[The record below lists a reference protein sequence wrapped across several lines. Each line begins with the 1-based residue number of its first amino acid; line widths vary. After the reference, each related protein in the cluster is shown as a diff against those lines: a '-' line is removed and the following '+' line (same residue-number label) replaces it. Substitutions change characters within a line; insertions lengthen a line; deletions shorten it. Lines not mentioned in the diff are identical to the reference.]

1 MSSTVEKPHASAESL
16 KLDMSQLERLTSLAS
31 SKNCAPDFLVQEAI
45 ERYLRAEEAQQTLMK
60 SVDDS
65 VAHFEATGLH
75 ITLDDAAVRA
85 GALDPGEI
93 ETRFLGQAPRER

>member
-1 MSSTVEKPHASAESL
+1 MSSIVEKPHASAESL

-75 ITLDDAAVRA
+75 ITLDEFMAWTKAVQSNRDATPPACHV
-85 GALDPGEI
+85 
-93 ETRFLGQAPRER
+93 

>member
-75 ITLDDAAVRA
+75 ITLDEFMAWTKAVQSNRDATPPACHV
-85 GALDPGEI
+85 
-93 ETRFLGQAPRER
+93 

>member
-16 KLDMSQLERLTSLAS
+16 KLDKSQRERLTSLAS
-31 SKNCAPDFLVQEAI
+31 SKNCTPDFLVQEAI

-75 ITLDDAAVRA
+75 ITLDEFMAWTKAVQSNRDATPPACHV
-85 GALDPGEI
+85 
-93 ETRFLGQAPRER
+93 